1 MLLNQ
6 GAVFSREVGKETSP
20 EAPPSG
26 EKAEQRFFFFYL
38 FIFVRC
44 KYSPT
49 FNISTNMRGN

>member
-26 EKAEQRFFFFYL
+26 EKAEQRFFFFK
-38 FIFVRC
+38 FIYFC
-44 KYSPT
+44 
-49 FNISTNMRGN
+49 

>member
-26 EKAEQRFFFFYL
+26 EKAEQRFFLFIYL
-38 FIFVRC
+38 FLLDV
-44 KYSPT
+44 
-49 FNISTNMRGN
+49 NIAQHLISVQI

>member
-26 EKAEQRFFFFYL
+26 EKAEQRFFLNL